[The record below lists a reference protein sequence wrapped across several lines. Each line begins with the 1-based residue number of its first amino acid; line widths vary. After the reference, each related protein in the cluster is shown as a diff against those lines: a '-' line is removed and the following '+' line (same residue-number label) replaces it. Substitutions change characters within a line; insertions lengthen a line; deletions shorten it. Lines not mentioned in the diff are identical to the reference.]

1 MAEFLLNNGADPNF
15 WDSGIHTPLIE
26 AIETAV
32 KNNDYLES
40 FKAEPNLDIIRLLL
54 KYNADINLKENLAAT
69 LISFTKNE
77 HIPSI
82 NYL

>member
-15 WDSGIHTPLIE
+15 WDSGSNTPLIE

-32 KNNDYLES
+32 KNNDYLDN
-40 FKAEPNLDIIRLLL
+40 FIAEPNLDIIRLLL
-54 KYNADINLKENLAAT
+54 KYNADINLKENLATT
-69 LISFTKNE
+69 LKSFAKNE

-82 NYL
+82 NYV

>member
-1 MAEFLLNNGADPNF
+1 MAEFLMNNGADPNF
-15 WDSGIHTPLIE
+15 WDSGSNTPLIE

-54 KYNADINLKENLAAT
+54 KYNADINLKENLATT
-69 LISFTKNE
+69 LKSFAKNE

-82 NYL
+82 NYV

>member
-1 MAEFLLNNGADPNF
+1 MAEFLLNNGADPNL
-15 WDSGIHTPLIE
+15 WDSGSNTTLIE

-40 FKAEPNLDIIRLLL
+40 FKAEPSLDIIRLLL
-54 KYNADINLKENLAAT
+54 KYNADINLKENLATT
-69 LISFTKNE
+69 LKSLAKNE

-82 NYL
+82 NYV